1 MPFDGIL
8 NAQMKC
14 NCCRFATATT
24 SYIARKGEQLQK
36 DSGTIVGNGSQC
48 KNFRIFLSFRFYVKS
63 TLENLDVLKLPGVFW
78 HFIKIRSH
86 LTV

>member
-1 MPFDGIL
+1 MLFDGIL

-24 SYIARKGEQLQK
+24 YYIARKGEQLQK

-48 KNFRIFLSFRFYVKS
+48 GNFRIFLSLRFKKY
-63 TLENLDVLKLPGVFW
+63 
-78 HFIKIRSH
+78 
-86 LTV
+86 

>member
-14 NCCRFATATT
+14 NYCRFATATT
-24 SYIARKGEQLQK
+24 YYIARKGEQLQK

-48 KNFRIFLSFRFYVKS
+48 GNFRIFLSFRFYVKS
-63 TLENLDVLKLPGVFW
+63 TLENLEVPTLLFW
-78 HFIKIRSH
+78 TF
-86 LTV
+86 LGL